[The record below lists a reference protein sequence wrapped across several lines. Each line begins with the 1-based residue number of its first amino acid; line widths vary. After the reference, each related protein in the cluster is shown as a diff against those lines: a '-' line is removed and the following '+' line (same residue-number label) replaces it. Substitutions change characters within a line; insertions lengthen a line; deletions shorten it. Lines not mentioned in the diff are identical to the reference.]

1 MRQSVALQL
10 KEDSVRVYGDIQSGN
25 CYKIKL
31 LASLLDIEHEWIHI
45 DILNGETRTAEFVE
59 KNPNAK
65 IPVLELEDGRYISES
80 NAILNY
86 LATDTGLLSSNPYEY
101 GKIQQWQFFEQYS
114 HEPYI
119 AVARFIAKYLG
130 LPDDRRA
137 EFESKQEGGHKALY
151 VMEQQLQQTPYLTGE
166 RLSTADI
173 SLYGYTHVA
182 GEGGFDLGRYPA
194 ITQWI
199 NRIQSQPKYV
209 GMD

>member
-1 MRQSVALQL
+1 M
-10 KEDSVRVYGDIQSGN
+10 RVYGDIQSGN

-101 GKIQQWQFFEQYS
+101 GKNS
-114 HEPYI
+114 
-119 AVARFIAKYLG
+119 AVAVF
-130 LPDDRRA
+130 
-137 EFESKQEGGHKALY
+137 
-151 VMEQQLQQTPYLTGE
+151 
-166 RLSTADI
+166 
-173 SLYGYTHVA
+173 
-182 GEGGFDLGRYPA
+182 
-194 ITQWI
+194 
-199 NRIQSQPKYV
+199 
-209 GMD
+209 